1 MLLTDSTSADLSRAY
16 PGIVA
21 PRFFTPRTPGRP
33 TLGPAVGRA
42 ARSLSFGL
50 TPHQQFV
57 SDVAGEVLPSG
68 RMAYPVVVLLMPRR
82 GGKTKLLLPTFLQ
95 RAAGLSRAKCWY
107 TAQTGGDAGLTFREE
122 WLPELDR
129 LAEAGHVRTRLSNG
143 SEAFTVVRSGGRV
156 GIFAPTRKALHG
168 QDADVVGVDEGWSFS
183 SMDGRALM
191 QAIRPAQL
199 TRPQR
204 QLWIISAGGDE
215 SSEWLLEWR
224 ELGRALTGPDQGV
237 AFFEWHPPVE
247 LADDETTYQLASGVD
262 LDDPA
267 VWASTHPAVGH
278 TVDLAALADDR
289 RTFGVDEFQRA
300 YLNVFQTGALDRVL
314 PRLAWDR
321 NVSAEASVKPGWG
334 LVVTF
339 DVAPESSS
347 GAVVLSRRD
356 PDSGRIVA
364 ELVDHRPGT
373 SWLAARVGQLATQHG
388 ARIVA
393 DSKGA
398 PTVVTAELR
407 RLGHVVDELG
417 AGDVAAAADALLSCL
432 LNDSIL
438 VRDDPT
444 MNTAAGAAAKRQ
456 LGDGWAFTRR
466 GSTGDVT
473 PVVALSFGVQAVL
486 ANVETKPLIHGAAS

>member
-1 MLLTDSTSADLSRAY
+1 MLLTPSTLAELSEQY

-42 ARSLSFGL
+42 ARSLAFGL
-50 TPHQQFV
+50 TPHQRLI
-57 SDVAGEVLPSG
+57 SDVAGEVLPDG
-68 RMAYPVVVLLMPRR
+68 RMAYPVVVVLLPRR

-95 RAAGLSRAKCWY
+95 RASHIERAKCWY

-122 WLPELDR
+122 WLPDLDD
-129 LAEAGHVRTRLSNG
+129 LAARGLVRTRLSNG
-143 SEAFTVVRSGGRV
+143 SESFTIPRRKSRV

-183 SMDGRALM
+183 SVDGKALM

-199 TRPQR
+199 TRKQR

-237 AFFEWHPPVE
+237 AYFEWHPEVE
-247 LADDETTYQLASGVD
+247 LAEDGTTYRLASGVD

-278 TVDLAALADDR
+278 TVDLAALAEDHK
-289 RTFGVDEFQRA
+289 TFGAAEFHRA

-314 PRLAWDR
+314 PRLAWER
-321 NVSAEASVKPGWG
+321 NSDPTASVEPGWG
-334 LVVTF
+334 ITVTY
-339 DVAPESSS
+339 DVAPEHRASSIVLTRWQ
-347 GAVVLSRRD
+347 GDKVV
-356 PDSGRIVA
+356 G
-364 ELVDHRPGT
+364 ELVDHGPG
-373 SWLAARVGQLATQHG
+373 SGWVAARVGQLATSWG
-388 ARIVA
+388 AGIVA
-393 DSKGA
+393 DGRGA
-398 PTVVTAELR
+398 PTAVTAELR
-407 RLGHVVDELG
+407 RAGHVVTELG
-417 AGDVAAAADALLSCL
+417 ASDVATAADQLLAGL
-432 LNDSIL
+432 LNDTVT
-438 VRDDPT
+438 VRADET
-444 MNTAAGAAAKRQ
+444 MDGAAAAAAKRQ

-473 PVVALSFGVQAVL
+473 GVVALSFGVFASVG
-486 ANVETKPLIHGAAS
+486 NVDSSPIIEGVGA